1 MGSWSITHWLIVL
14 VIVVVIFGTGRLKSA
29 GKDVGDAVREFKKGV
44 RGDDDAP
51 RMRDERRDDIRRD
64 DADVRDR
71 DTSDVDRDRR

>member
-14 VIVVVIFGTGRLKSA
+14 VIVIVIFGTGRLKSA

-44 RGDDDAP
+44 RGDDEAQ
-51 RMRDERRDDIRRD
+51 RLRDERRDAG
-64 DADVRDR
+64 DADVRSR

>member
-44 RGDDDAP
+44 RGDDEAQ
-51 RMRDERRDDIRRD
+51 RLRDERPDENV
-64 DADVRDR
+64 DARSR
-71 DTSDVDRDRR
+71 DTRDVDRDRR

>member
-14 VIVVVIFGTGRLKSA
+14 VIVIVIFGTGRLKSA

-44 RGDDDAP
+44 RGDDEP
-51 RMRDERRDDIRRD
+51 QRLRDEKRDEG
-64 DADVRDR
+64 DARSR

>member
-29 GKDVGDAVREFKKGV
+29 GKDIGDAVREFKKGV
-44 RGDDDAP
+44 RGDDEAQ
-51 RMRDERRDDIRRD
+51 RLRDERRDA
-64 DADVRDR
+64 DADLRGR

>member
-44 RGDDDAP
+44 RGDDEAP
-51 RMRDERRDDIRRD
+51 RMRDERRDDLS
-64 DADVRDR
+64 ARDR
-71 DTSDVDRDRR
+71 DPSEVDRDRDRR

>member
-14 VIVVVIFGTGRLKSA
+14 VIVIVIFGTGRLKSA

-44 RGDDDAP
+44 RGDDEP
-51 RMRDERRDDIRRD
+51 QRLRDEKRDDV
-64 DADVRDR
+64 DARSR

>member
-44 RGDDDAP
+44 RGDDEAP
-51 RMRDERRDDIRRD
+51 RMRDERRDD
-64 DADVRDR
+64 VNTRDR
-71 DTSDVDRDRR
+71 DPSEVDRDRDRR